1 MQHLAQINLARMV
14 APLEDPVMAGFVAQ
28 LDAVNAAADRSEG
41 FVWRLQGDAGDATAV
56 RVLGDPAIL
65 VNMSVW
71 SSAESLLKYVYQ
83 SGHGPV
89 LRDRARWFSRM
100 TEAHLALWWIPAG
113 TPPTV
118 DEALRRLQFLRAHG
132 ETPFAFTFRRRFEA
146 PSADVVRLLDGR
158 VLRTEVAAPGGDCT
172 SSTMFT
178 YRVSDDGVHATYEGG
193 GVRDGRLQAEARE
206 GVIAGHYGHVTD
218 AGEPRAGECEAI
230 PELLADGRLR
240 VHESWRWTHPPEDV
254 RRYSALIEAA

>member
-1 MQHLAQINLARMV
+1 MHHLAQINLARMV
-14 APLEDPVMAGFVAQ
+14 APLEDPVMAAFVAQ

-56 RVLGDPAIL
+56 RVFDDPTIL

-71 SSAESLLKYVYQ
+71 SSAEALLKYVYQ

-100 TEAHLALWWIPAG
+100 TEAHLALWWIPEAA
-113 TPPTV
+113 PATV
-118 DEALRRLQFLRAHG
+118 EEALRRLEFLRAHG

-158 VLRTEVAAPGGDCT
+158 VLRTEVASAEGDCT
-172 SSTMFT
+172 ASTVFT
-178 YRVSDDGVHATYEGG
+178 YRVSRDSVRATYEGG
-193 GVRDGRLQAEARE
+193 GVREGRLQAEARE

-218 AGEPRAGECEAI
+218 AGEARVGECEAI

-240 VHESWRWTHPPEDV
+240 VHEAWRWTHQPADV